1 VSNAIDNSSLSTAGL
16 IPCYHD
22 VVMPKSMT
30 LRLTDE
36 QAAELEAIARI
47 ENVPIAEEV
56 RVALTEH
63 IAKRRRDRGFQ
74 ARLKASIKRNQE
86 ILDRLAST

>member
-1 VSNAIDNSSLSTAGL
+1 
-16 IPCYHD
+16 
-22 VVMPKSMT
+22 MPKSMT

-36 QAAELEAIARI
+36 QAAQLEAIARI

-56 RVALTEH
+56 RVALAEH
-63 IAKRRRDRGFQ
+63 IEKRRRDRGFQ

>member
-1 VSNAIDNSSLSTAGL
+1 
-16 IPCYHD
+16 
-22 VVMPKSMT
+22 MPKSMT

-36 QAAELEAIARI
+36 QAAELEAIARV

-56 RVALTEH
+56 RVALAEH
-63 IAKRRRDRGFQ
+63 IANRRRDRAFQ
-74 ARLKASIKRNQE
+74 TRLKASIKRNQE

>member
-1 VSNAIDNSSLSTAGL
+1 
-16 IPCYHD
+16 
-22 VVMPKSMT
+22 MPKAMT
-30 LRLTDE
+30 LRLDDDL
-36 QAAELEAIARI
+36 AAELEAIARV

-56 RVALTEH
+56 RVALAEH
-63 IAKRRRDRGFQ
+63 IAKRRRDRAFQ